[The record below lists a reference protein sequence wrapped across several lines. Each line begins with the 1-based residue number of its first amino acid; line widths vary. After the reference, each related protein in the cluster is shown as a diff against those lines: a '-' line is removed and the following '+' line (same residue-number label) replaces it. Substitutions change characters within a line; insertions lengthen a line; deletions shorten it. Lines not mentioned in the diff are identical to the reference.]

1 MDIAK
6 PGRLFVWM
14 LVVNVAIFL
23 LGIFLFPYRS
33 MYGIFYFYAFPL
45 STGLILAIASY
56 RRDIRAG
63 DLRIYISG
71 LIILYLI
78 VTIVSSMSGI
88 YLLMSSPSTVNAYAN
103 DIAITRLRYD
113 SVFSLSRDLFLENV
127 VIDLISYVP
136 IIGIFLLG
144 YSVMSTGSLIW
155 ALNLSGYHIHPLT
168 WYMGLLQTFLAPY
181 TPMELASY
189 GLAAYGGIYLIRLI
203 GKKSSIQVEGSNRK
217 YLQQSL
223 TLLFASI
230 ALLYISAVIEAI
242 LIL

>member
-168 WYMGLLQTFLAPY
+168 LYMGLLQTFLAPY

>member
-1 MDIAK
+1 
-6 PGRLFVWM
+6 M

-23 LGIFLFPYRS
+23 FGISLFPYRS
-33 MYGIFYFYAFPL
+33 MYGIFYFYTFPL

-63 DLRIYISG
+63 ELRIYISG
-71 LIILYLI
+71 LITLYLI
-78 VTIVSSMSGI
+78 ATIVSSMSGI

-103 DIAITRLRYD
+103 DIGITRLRYV

-136 IIGIFLLG
+136 IVGIFLLG

-168 WYMGLLQTFLAPY
+168 WYMGLLQAFLAPY

-189 GLAAYGGIYLIRLI
+189 ALAAYGGIYLIRLI
-203 GKKSSIQVEGSNRK
+203 GERDTLEVEGSNKK
-217 YLQQSL
+217 YLQKSL